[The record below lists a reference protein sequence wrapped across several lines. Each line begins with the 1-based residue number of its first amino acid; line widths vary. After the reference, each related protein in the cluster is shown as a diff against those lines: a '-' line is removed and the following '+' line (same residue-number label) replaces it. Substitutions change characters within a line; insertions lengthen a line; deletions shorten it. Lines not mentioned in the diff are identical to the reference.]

1 MERTYLVEAMKCGG
15 CAKNIENLL
24 SQVAGV
30 QAVTTDLA
38 SKSVTVT
45 GQVDQ
50 ASLQAALAQTKYVLA
65 AKYLGEEGRLA
76 LWGWSFFLGF
86 GGRS

>member
-1 MERTYLVEAMKCGG
+1 MEKTYLVEAMKCAG
-15 CAKNIENLL
+15 CAKNIANLL

-30 QAVTTDLA
+30 KAVSTDLA

-50 ASLQAALAQTKYVLA
+50 ANLQEGLAQTKYVLA
-65 AKYLGEEGRLA
+65 AK
-76 LWGWSFFLGF
+76 
-86 GGRS
+86 

>member
-1 MERTYLVEAMKCGG
+1 MEKTYLVEAMKCAS

-24 SQVAGV
+24 SQLAGV

-38 SKSVTVT
+38 SKSVTVI

-50 ASLQAALAQTKYVLA
+50 ASLQEALAQTKYVLA
-65 AKYLGEEGRLA
+65 AK
-76 LWGWSFFLGF
+76 
-86 GGRS
+86 

>member
-1 MERTYLVEAMKCGG
+1 MEKTYLVEAMKCGG

-30 QAVTTDLA
+30 QAVTTD
-38 SKSVTVT
+38 
-45 GQVDQ
+45 Q

-65 AKYLGEEGRLA
+65 AK
-76 LWGWSFFLGF
+76 
-86 GGRS
+86 

>member
-1 MERTYLVEAMKCGG
+1 MEKTYLVEAMKCAG
-15 CAKNIENLL
+15 CAKTIESLL

-38 SKSVTVT
+38 SKSVTIT

-50 ASLQAALAQTKYVLA
+50 ASLQEALAQTKYVLA
-65 AKYLGEEGRLA
+65 AK
-76 LWGWSFFLGF
+76 
-86 GGRS
+86 

>member
-15 CAKNIENLL
+15 CAKSIENLL

-45 GQVDQ
+45 GLVEH
-50 ASLQAALAQTKYVLA
+50 ASLLSALAQTIFFFY
-65 AKYLGEEGRLA
+65 A
-76 LWGWSFFLGF
+76 LYWFVVCIHKCYK
-86 GGRS
+86 

>member
-1 MERTYLVEAMKCGG
+1 MEKTYLVEAMKCAG
-15 CAKNIENLL
+15 CAKTIENLL
-24 SQVAGV
+24 SQLAGV

-65 AKYLGEEGRLA
+65 TK
-76 LWGWSFFLGF
+76 
-86 GGRS
+86 

>member
-1 MERTYLVEAMKCGG
+1 MERTYLVEAMKCPG
-15 CAKNIENLL
+15 CAKTIENLL
-24 SQVAGV
+24 SQLAGV

-50 ASLQAALAQTKYVLA
+50 ANLQEALAQTKYVLA
-65 AKYLGEEGRLA
+65 TK
-76 LWGWSFFLGF
+76 
-86 GGRS
+86 

>member
-1 MERTYLVEAMKCGG
+1 MEKTYLVEAMKCGG

-50 ASLQAALAQTKYVLA
+50 ASLQEALAQTKYVLA
-65 AKYLGEEGRLA
+65 VK
-76 LWGWSFFLGF
+76 
-86 GGRS
+86 

>member
-1 MERTYLVEAMKCGG
+1 MERTYLVEAMKYVG
-15 CAKNIENLL
+15 CARNIENLL
-24 SQVAGV
+24 SLVAGV

-50 ASLQAALAQTKYVLA
+50 ASLQEALAQTKYVLA
-65 AKYLGEEGRLA
+65 TK
-76 LWGWSFFLGF
+76 
-86 GGRS
+86 

>member
-1 MERTYLVEAMKCGG
+1 MEKTYLIEAMKCAG
-15 CAKNIENLL
+15 CAKNVENLL

-30 QAVTTDLA
+30 QAVSTDLA

-50 ASLQAALAQTKYVLA
+50 ANLQEGLAQTKYVLA
-65 AKYLGEEGRLA
+65 AK
-76 LWGWSFFLGF
+76 
-86 GGRS
+86 

>member
-1 MERTYLVEAMKCGG
+1 MERTYLVEAMKCPG
-15 CAKNIENLL
+15 CAKTIENLL
-24 SQVAGV
+24 SQLAGV

-50 ASLQAALAQTKYVLA
+50 ANLQEVLAQTKYVLA
-65 AKYLGEEGRLA
+65 TK
-76 LWGWSFFLGF
+76 
-86 GGRS
+86 

>member
-1 MERTYLVEAMKCGG
+1 MAAVP
-15 CAKNIENLL
+15 KNIENLL

-65 AKYLGEEGRLA
+65 AK
-76 LWGWSFFLGF
+76 
-86 GGRS
+86 

>member
-1 MERTYLVEAMKCGG
+1 MKCAG
-15 CAKNIENLL
+15 CAKTIENLL
-24 SQVAGV
+24 SQLAGV

-65 AKYLGEEGRLA
+65 TK
-76 LWGWSFFLGF
+76 
-86 GGRS
+86 

>member
-1 MERTYLVEAMKCGG
+1 MMERTYLVEAMKCAG
-15 CAKNIENLL
+15 CSKTIENLL

-30 QAVTTDLA
+30 QAVSTDLA

-50 ASLQAALAQTKYVLA
+50 ANLQEALAQTKYVLA
-65 AKYLGEEGRLA
+65 AK
-76 LWGWSFFLGF
+76 
-86 GGRS
+86 

>member
-1 MERTYLVEAMKCGG
+1 MMERTYLVEAMKCGG
-15 CAKNIENLL
+15 CAKTIESLL

-50 ASLQAALAQTKYVLA
+50 ASLQAALAQTKYVLT
-65 AKYLGEEGRLA
+65 AK
-76 LWGWSFFLGF
+76 
-86 GGRS
+86 